1 SAGYAGS
8 ASTPLAQGVLNGSAT
23 ALSSSAATA
32 VSGQAVTFTATVSPA
47 PASLSVPTGTVTFV
61 IDGVTQ
67 PGAASLN
74 ASRQASIT
82 LSNLTVG
89 SHTVRALYSGDANFA
104 AGSSAVL
111 TQTVN
116 KASISTTV
124 SSNVSTAVYGQT
136 VVLYGAAWVYQPGS
150 GTPT

>member
-1 SAGYAGS
+1 TFAIDGVGQAPVSLTNGQAAFSTSTLTAGPHSVVATYNGSAGYAGS

-23 ALSSSAATA
+23 ALSSSAAPA
-32 VSGQAVTFTATVSPA
+32 VPGRAVTFTAPVRPA
-47 PASLSVPTGTVTFV
+47 PASLSVPPGTVTFV

-67 PGAASLN
+67 PGAVSLN

-104 AGSSAVL
+104 AGS
-111 TQTVN
+111 
-116 KASISTTV
+116 
-124 SSNVSTAVYGQT
+124 
-136 VVLYGAAWVYQPGS
+136 
-150 GTPT
+150 